1 MIRTRMSRGA
11 QMNGSIATWHS
22 LGNAG
27 IVDTLPNDRNICY
40 TACYNCYMY
49 YNHTYIHILL
59 YMYVLCMYMYCIYYT
74 YTVHKTIHS
83 QTNTH
88 TCHTY
93 TPSHR
98 ETHKMF
104 MKRGLLS
111 WRRQKVHV
119 CTHTY
124 CGSLEPRPLAG
135 SGSGYVRLILWGR
148 CR

>member
-1 MIRTRMSRGA
+1 
-11 QMNGSIATWHS
+11 MNGSIATWHS

-59 YMYVLCMYMYCIYYT
+59 YT
-74 YTVHKTIHS
+74 YTAHKTIHS

-88 TCHTY
+88 KCHTY

-111 WRRQKVHV
+111 WHRHEKGVRTNPRSQKVHIR
-119 CTHTY
+119 THTY

-135 SGSGYVRLILWGR
+135 GGSGYVRLILWGR
-148 CR
+148 YMVSLTSKHTS